1 MGKKKSKGEYNDF
14 LEDARPRDNNEI
26 RTTLQSTSTLARNIS
41 PSAISKQQ
49 SQHRN
54 NTNSKSNPKKPPL
67 THFLCLPLIS
77 DSNRSQISTALEQL
91 RKDVEAH
98 TPVPPKAVRPVGTL
112 HLTLGVMS
120 LSPPQLARA
129 TQHLS
134 DLNISQLLRGITT
147 QKLAESAADTPTVS
161 ESLGAVQNPP
171 IHPPNPVLAAPPHA
185 LPVQLA
191 GLVPMQTPRRTSI
204 LYAEPRDASGRLVG
218 FAESLR
224 SSFEDEGLV
233 VRDERGLRLHAT
245 LLNTVYAKPKGR
257 GRRKPSA
264 GGSTAEVRAGGADAG
279 EEKDGLEEQSK
290 GLGLGAESWM
300 RFDASSLM
308 EMYKDFV
315 WAEDVRIDRV
325 QICAMGAQKVLDS
338 DSGEVVDEK
347 YTVVA
352 EKLL

>member
-41 PSAISKQQ
+41 PPAISKQQ
-49 SQHRN
+49 SQHRD

-120 LSPPQLARA
+120 LSPPQLAHA

-185 LPVQLA
+185 LLEA
-191 GLVPMQTPRRTSI
+191 GIM
-204 LYAEPRDASGRLVG
+204 
-218 FAESLR
+218 
-224 SSFEDEGLV
+224 
-233 VRDERGLRLHAT
+233 
-245 LLNTVYAKPKGR
+245 
-257 GRRKPSA
+257 
-264 GGSTAEVRAGGADAG
+264 
-279 EEKDGLEEQSK
+279 
-290 GLGLGAESWM
+290 
-300 RFDASSLM
+300 
-308 EMYKDFV
+308 
-315 WAEDVRIDRV
+315 
-325 QICAMGAQKVLDS
+325 
-338 DSGEVVDEK
+338 
-347 YTVVA
+347 
-352 EKLL
+352 